1 MKRTGNKTLNK
12 TLNNKTWIL
21 QAPYST
27 GPCLPSYGCPHVLP
41 GSVWPLQC
49 LILMNL
55 IPFTRFEDS
64 LCTLPGFST
73 PHDVQE
79 TSFNG
84 WWEEG
89 HSNVPP
95 FNPWLGPQQGRTSK
109 QSEQRCPS
117 WEVSRISDIG
127 PRALSHCQMHTDKTK
142 HLLQRSNDVW
152 FLLYSCQR
160 RKRSLSQQRCKSFF
174 WNRGSNKSCQAGETL

>member
-1 MKRTGNKTLNK
+1 MDVPMCSQALYGHFSVLS
-12 TLNNKTWIL
+12 LWTW
-21 QAPYST
+21 
-27 GPCLPSYGCPHVLP
+27 PCSQPLRIPSVH
-41 GSVWPLQC
+41 
-49 LILMNL
+49 
-55 IPFTRFEDS
+55 
-64 LCTLPGFST
+64 LPGFNT

-79 TSFNG
+79 TAFNG

-117 WEVSRISDIG
+117 WEVSRISVIG

-142 HLLQRSNDVW
+142 HLLQRSNDVC